1 MPSHRSFAG
10 CAPVR
15 CGLGL
20 FFLAVC
26 VTGALPG
33 QCPDGTPPPC
43 AAAPRALATA
53 HLPDVNSVAVL
64 PFENTRR
71 DTAYDYLSDGLASSI
86 ATSLAQVPRLAVR
99 SPSFVRRVSQSGVRD
114 EALLGRR
121 LDVRYIV
128 EGEFQRG
135 GDRVRVAVRLVALP
149 SGTERWGDAYLR
161 PSADLLGVQE
171 DIAREVATRIAGA
184 LLPPETRALAARPTH
199 NPAAYDL
206 VLRGNFYLAQR
217 SPAAVRRA
225 IDEYD
230 AAARL
235 DSAYVDPLAR
245 VAYADGLI
253 VFYGWDFGLPADSV
267 LARGVAAADRALRL
281 DSASSDAWMARGL
294 LLTRREPKT
303 YEGVLPALTRAVAL
317 DPRNT
322 EAWHQLGTTLQ
333 YLGKSAASD
342 SALRR
347 AVALE
352 PDRFITLSNLA
363 TSAEMDGRFA
373 EARYWNDSAL
383 AVNPTFVSALAAR
396 VRLAIARHDTAAAR
410 AAAAALDRDRPAPEV
425 PIAMSALAV
434 YDSWR
439 GDTASARARAERAVQ
454 AFGDATHV
462 LWLGA
467 PTAMTLASAG
477 ELDRAMDLLERL
489 QPHGIDMHLF
499 LRLPAFDALRT
510 TPRFVRLVAETAP
523 PPEPR

>member
-1 MPSHRSFAG
+1 MRVAIP
-10 CAPVR
+10 
-15 CGLGL
+15 L
-20 FFLAVC
+20 FLLAVC
-26 VTGALPG
+26 AIGNVVG

-43 AAAPRALATA
+43 GAAPRVLAA
-53 HLPDVNSVAVL
+53 ARVPDSNSVAVL
-64 PFENTRR
+64 PFENITR
-71 DTAYDYLSDGLASSI
+71 DTSYAYLTDGLASSI
-86 ATSLAQVPRLAVR
+86 ATSLGQVPRLQVR
-99 SPSFVRRVSQSGVRD
+99 SPGFVRRVSQSGLRD
-114 EALLGRR
+114 QRALGRA

-135 GDRVRVAVRLVALP
+135 GDRIRVAVRLVALP

-161 PSADLLGVQE
+161 PNADLLGVQE
-171 DIAREVATRIAGA
+171 EIAREVATRIAGA

-217 SPAAVRRA
+217 SQAAVRRA

-294 LLTRREPKT
+294 LLTRREPQT
-303 YEGVLPALTRAVAL
+303 YQGVIPALTRAVAL

-333 YLGKSAASD
+333 YLGRSAASD

-363 TSAEMDGRFA
+363 TSAEIDGRPA
-373 EARYWNDSAL
+373 EAKFWNDSAL

-396 VRLAIARHDTAAAR
+396 LRLAIARYDTAAAG

-439 GDTASARARAERAVQ
+439 GDTASARAHAQRAVE
-454 AFGDATHV
+454 AFGGATHV

-467 PTAMTLASAG
+467 PTAML
-477 ELDRAMDLLERL
+477 
-489 QPHGIDMHLF
+489 
-499 LRLPAFDALRT
+499 
-510 TPRFVRLVAETAP
+510 
-523 PPEPR
+523 

>member
-1 MPSHRSFAG
+1 
-10 CAPVR
+10 VR
-15 CGLGL
+15 VAIPL
-20 FFLAVC
+20 FLLAVC
-26 VTGALPG
+26 ATGDLVG

-43 AAAPRALATA
+43 GAAPRALATGHA
-53 HLPDVNSVAVL
+53 PDANSVAVL
-64 PFENTRR
+64 PFENVTR
-71 DTAYDYLSDGLASSI
+71 DTSYAYLADGLASSI
-86 ATSLAQVPRLAVR
+86 ATSLAQVPRLQVR
-99 SPSFVRRVSQSGVRD
+99 SPGFVRRVSQSGLRD
-114 EALLGRR
+114 QRALGRQ

-135 GDRVRVAVRLVALP
+135 GDRIRVAVRLVALP
-149 SGTERWGDAYLR
+149 SGTERWGDAYTR
-161 PSADLLGVQE
+161 PNADLLGVQE

-206 VLRGNFYLAQR
+206 VLRGNFNLTQR
-217 SPAAVRRA
+217 SASSVRRA
-225 IDEYD
+225 IEAYE

-235 DSAYVDPLAR
+235 DSTYADPLAR

-294 LLTRREPKT
+294 LLTRREPLT
-303 YEGVLPALTRAVAL
+303 YQGVIPALTRAVAL

-352 PDRFITLSNLA
+352 PDRFVTLSNLA
-363 TSAEMDGRFA
+363 TSAELDGRPA
-373 EARYWNDSAL
+373 EAKFWNDSAL
-383 AVNPTFVSALAAR
+383 AVNPTFVTALEDR
-396 VRLAIARHDTAAAR
+396 LDLAIARHDTATAR

-425 PIAMSALAV
+425 PIAMSALAA

-454 AFGDATHV
+454 AFGGATRV

-467 PTAMTLASAG
+467 PTAMSLASAG

-499 LRLPAFDALRT
+499 LRLPAFDRVRT
-510 TPRFVRLVAETAP
+510 TPRFMRLFAETQP
-523 PPEPR
+523 PAEPR